1 MVFASAELPPMRA
14 EAVLPNRCL
23 LFVENV
29 TKPLPQNLTL
39 LKDFLS
45 SFANEKEKN

>member
-1 MVFASAELPPMRA
+1 MVFASAKLPPMRA
-14 EAVLPNRCL
+14 EAVYQTATSFSSKNA
-23 LFVENV
+23 
-29 TKPLPQNLTL
+29 TKPLLQNLTL